1 MSDVGAIPTLTALT
15 ARHPCVCPAQNPRE
29 KRAQG
34 RGIYARAWGAHYNIV
49 EGFAYSAVAIIVAH
63 LLKAPSDLVTGY
75 ALVYLASRL
84 VFLFAYL
91 ANLSLLRS
99 QAYYVG
105 TMSLVALYLLSF
117 SVNGSAIIDGYFQPV
132 ARQVAPLA
140 KSLRSLVGA

>member
-1 MSDVGAIPTLTALT
+1 VWGVGTIPTFTALT
-15 ARHPCVCPAQNPRE
+15 PPRPCAFPLQNPRE

-34 RGIYARAWGAHYNIV
+34 RGIYARAWGAHYNLV

-84 VFLFAYL
+84 MFYFAYL
-91 ANLSLLRS
+91 SNLSLLRS

-105 TMSLVALYLLSF
+105 TMSLVALFLLSF

-140 KSLRSLVGA
+140 KSLRGLVGA